1 MQPSNKPTVKKV
13 AQKEEREKLIVDR
26 YFSVPKPERNIFPFW
41 NELLSKLPPSN
52 ATDVE
57 MEVTNLIYA
66 KVKAYELSHNYD

>member
-1 MQPSNKPTVKKV
+1 MQASNKPTVKKV

-26 YFSVPKPERNIFPFW
+26 YLSVPKPERNIFPFW

>member
-13 AQKEEREKLIVDR
+13 AQKEEGEKLIVDR

>member
-41 NELLSKLPPSN
+41 NELLSKLPPRN